1 MMNVL
6 RRTPAAATPSGWPAR
21 STARPNPFVDPALA
35 TWSEILGREQARLWL
50 NARASEGRGR

>member
-1 MMNVL
+1 MIKFFKN
-6 RRTPAAATPSGWPAR
+6 AR
-21 STARPNPFVDPALA
+21 SPAPYWLAGTFDARPNPLVDPALA

>member
-1 MMNVL
+1 MMKLFKNTRGRDAYWL
-6 RRTPAAATPSGWPAR
+6 AGTFD
-21 STARPNPFVDPALA
+21 ARPNPFVDPALA

>member
-1 MMNVL
+1 MIKFFKN
-6 RRTPAAATPSGWPAR
+6 AG
-21 STARPNPFVDPALA
+21 RPGAYWLAGAFDRKPNSLVDPALA

>member
-1 MMNVL
+1 MMKFFKNTRGRDAYWL
-6 RRTPAAATPSGWPAR
+6 AGTFDG
-21 STARPNPFVDPALA
+21 RPNPLVDPALA